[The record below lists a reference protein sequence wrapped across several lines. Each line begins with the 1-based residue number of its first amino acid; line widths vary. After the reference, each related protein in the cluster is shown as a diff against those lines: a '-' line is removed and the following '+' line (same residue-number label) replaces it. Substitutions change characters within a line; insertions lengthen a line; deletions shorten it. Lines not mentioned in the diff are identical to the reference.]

1 MSLKNVTSPETNVR
15 ELEFDI
21 EKDVFEAAV
30 TKVFKRNAAK
40 MTIPGFRKGK
50 APRHIIEKM
59 YGKGVFYEDAHQR
72 YTARRI

>member
-30 TKVFKRNAAK
+30 TLSLIHISRR
-40 MTIPGFRKGK
+40 MRPPGRGRKQGAFHRADRPKDHK
-50 APRHIIEKM
+50 ALL
-59 YGKGVFYEDAHQR
+59 
-72 YTARRI
+72 